1 MTKQTTMIKL
11 IVSGR
16 VGNDAEVKNV
26 GDNTVCSFSV
36 AHTEKVYGPNPSE
49 KTIWVTCSIW
59 GERGVKLAPHI
70 LKGTFIVVEGSGGIN
85 AYLNKNTGAA
95 DAVIRCMVNS
105 LEFGGKPTAAG
116 IPTAI
121 IESNKGYTNPLNNPA
136 VQELQTK
143 LNLGGVT
150 FEGVDGDLP
159 F

>member
-1 MTKQTTMIKL
+1 MIKL

-36 AHTEKVYGPNPSE
+36 AHSEKVYGPTPSE
-49 KTIWVTCSIW
+49 KVIWITCSIW

-70 LKGTFIVVEGSGGIN
+70 LKGTFVVVEGSGGVN

-95 DAVIRCMVNS
+95 EAVIRCMVNS
-105 LEFGGKPTAAG
+105 LEFGGKPNASN
-116 IPTAI
+116 
-121 IESNKGYTNPLNNPA
+121 ESSSVTSTGNVQILNNPA
-136 VQELQTK
+136 PS
-143 LNLGGVT
+143 NLKSNL
-150 FEGVDGDLP
+150 EEELP

>member
-1 MTKQTTMIKL
+1 MIKL

-36 AHTEKVYGPNPSE
+36 AHSEKVYGPNPSE
-49 KTIWVTCSIW
+49 KVIWITCSIW

-70 LKGTFIVVEGSGGIN
+70 LKGTFVVVEGSGGVN

-105 LEFGGKPTAAG
+105 LEFGGKPNASN
-116 IPTAI
+116 
-121 IESNKGYTNPLNNPA
+121 ESNPTTLTGYKNPLNNPA
-136 VQELQTK
+136 VKELQRE

>member
-1 MTKQTTMIKL
+1 MIKL

-36 AHTEKVYGPNPSE
+36 AHTEKVYGPTPSE

-70 LKGTFIVVEGSGGIN
+70 VKGTFVVVEGSGGVN
-85 AYLNKNTGAA
+85 AYINKNTGAA

-116 IPTAI
+116 IPTSI

-150 FEGVDGDLP
+150 FEGLDGDLP

>member
-1 MTKQTTMIKL
+1 MIKL

-36 AHTEKVYGPNPSE
+36 AHTEKVYNPTPSE

-70 LKGTFIVVEGSGGIN
+70 LKGTFVVVEGTGGVN

-95 DAVIRCMVNS
+95 EAVIRCMVNS
-105 LEFGGKPTAAG
+105 LEFGGKPNASN
-116 IPTAI
+116 
-121 IESNKGYTNPLNNPA
+121 ESNPATLTGYKNPLNNPA
-136 VQELQTK
+136 VKELQRE

>member
-1 MTKQTTMIKL
+1 MIKL

-36 AHTEKVYGPNPSE
+36 AHTEKVYGPTPSE
-49 KTIWVTCSIW
+49 KVVWITCSIW
-59 GERGVKLAPHI
+59 GERGVKLAAHI
-70 LKGTFIVVEGSGGIN
+70 LKGTFVVVEGSGGVN
-85 AYLNKNTGAA
+85 AYINKNTGAA
-95 DAVIRCMVNS
+95 EAVIRCMVNS

-116 IPTAI
+116 IPTSN
-121 IESNKGYTNPLNNPA
+121 IETNIGYKNPLNNPA
-136 VQELQTK
+136 VKELQRE

>member
-1 MTKQTTMIKL
+1 MIKL

-16 VGNDAEVKNV
+16 VGQDAEIKNV

-36 AHTEKVYGPNPSE
+36 AHTEKVYSPTPSE
-49 KTIWVTCSIW
+49 KTIWITCSIW

-70 LKGTFIVVEGSGGIN
+70 VKGTYVVVEGSGGVN
-85 AYLNKNTGAA
+85 AYMKNGEAA
-95 DAVIRCMVNS
+95 AVIRCMVNS
-105 LEFGGKPTAAG
+105 IEFGGKPTSAG

-121 IESNKGYTNPLNNPA
+121 IEKN
-136 VQELQTK
+136 V
-143 LNLGGVT
+143 GGVT

>member
-1 MTKQTTMIKL
+1 MIKL

-36 AHTEKVYGPNPSE
+36 AHTEKVYSPTPSE

-70 LKGTFIVVEGSGGIN
+70 VKGTFVVVEGSGGVN
-85 AYLNKNTGAA
+85 AFMKNGEAA
-95 DAVIRCMVNS
+95 AVIRCMVNS
-105 LEFGGKPTAAG
+105 LEFGGKPNG
-116 IPTAI
+116 SS
-121 IESNKGYTNPLNNPA
+121 ESNSATLTGYTNPINNPA
-136 VQELQTK
+136 VQELKTK
-143 LNLGGVT
+143 LNLD
-150 FEGVDGDLP
+150 EELP